1 MACFTCQL
9 IFAFYSNFSTQS
21 LFDSLFLFLFNSVY
35 TFLPVIVYGLTEQ
48 KYPDHVLL
56 QSPELYKNNRCNSLM
71 KPSMFFL
78 WLFLG
83 FWHATCSFLPWLGN
97 WQMGIEMASTSGISN
112 NHLSRLI
119 WFCFMSIVKPRCFN
133 VNNS

>member
-1 MACFTCQL
+1 M
-9 IFAFYSNFSTQS
+9 
-21 LFDSLFLFLFNSVY
+21 
-35 TFLPVIVYGLTEQ
+35 YGLTEQ

-56 QSPELYKNNRCNSLM
+56 ESPELYKNNRCNSLM

-97 WQMGIEMASTSGISN
+97 WQMGIEMASTSGKLIGPIDVNCQAQVSN
-112 NHLSRLI
+112 
-119 WFCFMSIVKPRCFN
+119 V
-133 VNNS
+133 